1 MVTFDATLPG
11 TSVDQWRAALA
22 DRNLDEVNLDGV
34 EELVVVS
41 AHPDDETLAA
51 GGLMATAAGRGI
63 AVHVIIVTDGSAS
76 HPDSPTHSTA
86 DLARR
91 RRGVHRGRDDQPHR

>member
-11 TSVDQWRAALA
+11 TSVERWRAALA
-22 DRNLDEVNLDGV
+22 AERLGEIDLDGV

-51 GGLMATAAGRGI
+51 G
-63 AVHVIIVTDGSAS
+63 
-76 HPDSPTHSTA
+76 
-86 DLARR
+86 
-91 RRGVHRGRDDQPHR
+91 